1 MSDHEAEVAAAPSD
15 LLSVANQA
23 GSVSVDGLF
32 ARIVDRLQMQI
43 DAAGK
48 IEAALD
54 GWRFR
59 W

>member
-15 LLSVANQA
+15 LLSIANQA
-23 GSVSVDGLF
+23 GSDSVGGLF

-43 DAAGK
+43 DTAGK